1 MKVYKKNIVIE
12 VGVFK
17 KAYYLLNGEQINCG
31 TFTRSYTNA
40 EIKQIVAE
48 ELKENKILDR
58 F

>member
-12 VGVFK
+12 TGVFK
-17 KAYYLLNGEQINCG
+17 KVYYILNGEQINCG

-40 EIKQIVAE
+40 EIKHIVYE
-48 ELKENKILDR
+48 ELNENKVLDR

>member
-1 MKVYKKNIVIE
+1 MKVYKKNIVVE
-12 VGVFK
+12 TGVFK
-17 KAYYLLNGEQINCG
+17 KPYYILNGEQINCG

-48 ELKENKILDR
+48 ELKENKLLDR

>member
-1 MKVYKKNIVIE
+1 MKAYKKNIIIE
-12 VGVFK
+12 TGVFK

-40 EIKQIVAE
+40 EIKQIVAK
-48 ELKENKILDR
+48 ELNENKVLDK